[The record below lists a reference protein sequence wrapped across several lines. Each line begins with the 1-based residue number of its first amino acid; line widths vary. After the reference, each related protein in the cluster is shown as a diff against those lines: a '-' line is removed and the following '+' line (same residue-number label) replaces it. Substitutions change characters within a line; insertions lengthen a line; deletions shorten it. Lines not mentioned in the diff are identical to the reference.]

1 MANDNSAV
9 REIAERIN
17 HIGNILGVNIS
28 YHIAPKV
35 LKDLKRNQPNGKW
48 DDLDIKLAV
57 YHVLSKKLGISR

>member
-17 HIGNILGVNIS
+17 RIGDILGVNIS

-35 LKDLKRNQPNGKW
+35 LKDLKKNQPDGKW
-48 DDLDIKLAV
+48 GDLDIKLAV
-57 YHVLSKKLGISR
+57 HRVLSKKLGITH